1 MSDSASTPHASRRQ
15 WLTLAAAASASLA
28 TAPLQARA
36 RKAAQAA
43 VPPALP
49 EPVESLPASLHERL
63 LETGLAL
70 DGFGLHVQPLDGG
83 PALLSYQAT
92 RPFVLA
98 STSKLITSMAAL
110 DLLGPGYRW
119 RTRAYLSGPLTNGRL
134 LGDLVLRGGGDAS
147 LTSQDLLAWFQ
158 QLREQGLHEVWGDII
173 LNRDAFSLRPQD
185 LVSTPEPTPE
195 RPHHVRPDALALDAG
210 VVRVA
215 VQADSGGRANIQVT
229 PPLHDVKLINAL
241 GRGGACVANAVY
253 RDVEGTP
260 QPQLQVNGQWSARC
274 GVQQIRFAPVSMRDL
289 GLRGIEGLWLQAGG
303 VLRGRVIEHSPSS
316 PVPWQPADAQAVA
329 AAPFSEHVSAPLSAQ
344 LIEMNK
350 RSDNLIARHLML
362 SLAPDFPNRAAT
374 TDAAQ
379 ARVRD
384 WLNRR
389 GVRKESVGLDTGSGL
404 SRQEKA
410 TPQAMVHLLARA
422 ARGPQGKLLIKSL
435 PIAGVDGTLE
445 GRLRGGAA
453 EGQAWLKT
461 GTLLDT
467 RGLAGYVRTRS
478 GRMLGVCL
486 LANHA
491 DNVAAATPALDACV
505 EWAAR
510 LA

>member
-1 MSDSASTPHASRRQ
+1 MRAADLPVCPSRRR
-15 WLTLAAAASASLA
+15 WLALAAAASSDLVAG
-28 TAPLQARA
+28 PLQARA
-36 RKAAQAA
+36 RKGAQMAQP
-43 VPPALP
+43 VALS
-49 EPVESLPASLHERL
+49 EPVDLLPAALRERL
-63 LETGLAL
+63 RETGLAL
-70 DGFGLHVQPLDGG
+70 EGFGLHVQPLDGA
-83 PALLSYQAT
+83 PTVLSWQAS

-110 DLLGPGYRW
+110 DLLGPVYRW
-119 RTRAYLSGPLTNGRL
+119 RTRAYLSGPLTSGRL
-134 LGDLVLRGGGDAS
+134 LGDLVIRGGGDAS
-147 LTSQDLLAWFQ
+147 LTSHDLLVWFQ
-158 QLREQGLHEVWGDII
+158 QLREQGLHEIWGDII

-185 LVSTPEPTPE
+185 LVSTPEPAPD

-210 VVRVA
+210 VVSVA
-215 VQADSGGRANIQVT
+215 VQSDSGGRTNIQVT
-229 PPLHDVKLINAL
+229 PPLRDVKLINAL
-241 GRGGACVANAVY
+241 GRGGTCVANAVY
-253 RDVEGTP
+253 RDIEGSL
-260 QPQLQVNGQWSARC
+260 QQQLQINGQWSARC
-274 GVQQIRFAPVSMRDL
+274 SAQQIRFSPVSMRDL
-289 GLRGIEGLWLQAGG
+289 GLRGIDGLWLQAGG
-303 VLRGRVIEHSPSS
+303 VLRGRVVEHSATS
-316 PVPWQPADAQAVA
+316 PVPWQSAV
-329 AAPFSEHVSAPLSAQ
+329 APFSEHASAPLSEQ
-344 LIEMNK
+344 LIDMNK
-350 RSDNLIARHLML
+350 RSDNLVARHLML
-362 SLAPDFPNRAAT
+362 SLAPDFPDRPAT
-374 TDAAQ
+374 ADAAQ

-384 WLNRR
+384 WLTRK
-389 GVRKESVGLDTGSGL
+389 GVRHEWIGLDTGSGL
-404 SRQEKA
+404 SRLEKA
-410 TPQAMVHLLARA
+410 TPQAMVHLLSRA
-422 ARGPQGKLLIKSL
+422 VRGSNGKLLLKSL